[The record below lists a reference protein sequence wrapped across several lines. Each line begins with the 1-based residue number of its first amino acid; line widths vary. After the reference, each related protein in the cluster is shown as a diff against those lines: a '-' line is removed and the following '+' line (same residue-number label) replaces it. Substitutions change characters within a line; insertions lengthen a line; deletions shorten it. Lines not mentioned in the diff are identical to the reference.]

1 MRNPLLTLF
10 AAMQTQ
16 AARYI
21 EPTPHYQPFSSNA
34 AEWAEGETPTEAQ
47 RQCAFINDMIY
58 MLDGPEQREAQAH
71 AEFDYL
77 SESARTAAGTFYGVN
92 ARRRL
97 VLQKLA
103 TFVEAGEALDRYK
116 KLFFYGEDHA
126 KKRYADPINS
136 EGNGGHIIESIMS
149 SAEGVSQDDAEYL
162 LHAVLGIATEAGEM
176 VEALLNG
183 IAAGRPLDPVNLS
196 EEAGDLLWY
205 LAMLLR
211 VLHVDFDSVMRQNI
225 KKLKDRFPDKFTT
238 EAANNRNLESERR
251 VLEGASTEGS
261 PQRKFFGQQEH
272 TEVLRDAGVPS
283 EGDGG
288 EHGVIMDAI
297 FSRN

>member
-1 MRNPLLTLF
+1 MLNPLLALVKVMQGRS
-10 AAMQTQ
+10 AA
-16 AARYI
+16 YL
-21 EPTPHYQPFSSNA
+21 EPTPSYMNLRGSECPHPTQGS
-34 AEWAEGETPTEAQ
+34 AEQ
-47 RQCAFINDMIY
+47 FIGDIIY
-58 MLDGPEQREAQAH
+58 LLDGPEQRAAQAW

-77 SESARTAAGTFYGVN
+77 AESARTAAGTFYGVN
-92 ARRRL
+92 GRKRQ

-126 KKRYADPINS
+126 KKRYADTIDND
-136 EGNGGHIIESIMS
+136 GNGGHIIESIMS

-162 LHAVLGIATEAGEM
+162 LHAVLGIATESGEM

-183 IAAGRPLDPVNLS
+183 IAAGRPLDPVNLA

-211 VLHVDFDSVMRQNI
+211 VLHVDFDDVMRQNI

-238 EAANNRNLESERR
+238 EAANNRNLDSERK
-251 VLEGASTEGS
+251 VLEDAGADGT
-261 PQRKFFGQQEH
+261 PKRRYFGQEH
-272 TEVLRDAGVPS
+272 EQVQRDAGVPI
-283 EGDGG
+283 EGDGS
-288 EHGVIMDAI
+288 EHGIIMDAI